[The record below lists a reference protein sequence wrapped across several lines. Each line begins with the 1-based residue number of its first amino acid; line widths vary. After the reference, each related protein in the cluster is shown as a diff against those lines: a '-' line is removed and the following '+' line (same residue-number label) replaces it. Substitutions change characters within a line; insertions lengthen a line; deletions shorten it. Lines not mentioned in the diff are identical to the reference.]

1 MRIQDERLHPEKRVI
16 RRYTELHISGGEIM
30 RASEEERGKRISF
43 PMGDGGGY
51 IRSIASGG
59 HVPGLHQRG
68 HHGNDVAG
76 VPCCARKHI
85 SSAI

>member
-1 MRIQDERLHPEKRVI
+1 MRIRDERLHPEKRVI
-16 RRYTELHISGGEIM
+16 RRYTEPLVQRGNNEGEQG
-30 RASEEERGKRISF
+30 GKRISF